1 MTSPAPLRVVVS
13 GGGTAGHIYPALAV
27 AHALRAGHSPSGSP
41 PAGPS
46 EGAGGAAEPPAP
58 VELLYLHGPS
68 RIDAE
73 VLAHAG
79 IRHRRLD
86 AAPIVGASP
95 GRLLGNAFRLLRATV
110 QAGRAMAEFRPHT
123 VLATGGYV
131 SAPAMVAARLRGVPV
146 VLYLPDAAP
155 GLAVRAF
162 APLARRIALSFPVTQ
177 RYFKS
182 GKAIVTGYPVRREFE
197 TVDRAQ
203 ARQTF
208 DLADTLP
215 VVMVMGGSSGAHSL
229 NLAVS
234 DALEPLLHHAQV
246 IHLCG
251 DADEQRLRAQ
261 RGGLE
266 TALRTRYHLFR
277 YLHRGIADAMAA
289 SDLIV
294 CRAGASAMAEL
305 PLLRLPAVL
314 VPHPFGHQDANADFL
329 VEHGA
334 AVKLPDATLGQ
345 GALLP
350 TVLALLEDEKRR
362 GAMADAMGRLAR
374 PEAASNIASLVRS
387 VARRKRG

>member
-1 MTSPAPLRVVVS
+1 MTNPVPLRVVIS

-27 AHALRAGHSPSGSP
+27 AHALRAAP
-41 PAGPS
+41 P
-46 EGAGGAAEPPAP
+46 EPP
-58 VELLYLHGPS
+58 ELLYLHGPS

-73 VLAHAG
+73 VLGHAG

-86 AAPIVGASP
+86 AAPIVGARP
-95 GRLLGNAFRLLRATV
+95 ARLPGNAFRLARSTV
-110 QAGRAMAEFRPHT
+110 QAGRAMAAFRPHA

-177 RYFKS
+177 RYFSS
-182 GKAIVTGYPVRREFE
+182 GKAIVTGYPVRPEFLA
-197 TVDRAQ
+197 VDRAA

-208 DLADTLP
+208 DLAADLP
-215 VVMVMGGSSGAHSL
+215 VVMVMGGSSGAQSL
-229 NLAVS
+229 NRAVS

-251 DADEQRLRAQ
+251 DLDEQPLRQQRAALDPALRA
-261 RGGLE
+261 
-266 TALRTRYHLFR
+266 RYRLFR
-277 YLHRGIADAMAA
+277 YLHRGVAEAMGA

-305 PLLRLPAVL
+305 PLLHLPGIL

-329 VEHGA
+329 AEHGA
-334 AVKLPDATLGQ
+334 AVKLPDAALEGNT
-345 GALLP
+345 LLP
-350 TVLALLEDEKRR
+350 EVLGLLQDEKRR
-362 GAMADAMGRLAR
+362 LAMAEAMGRLAR
-374 PEAASNIASLVRS
+374 PQAADNIASLVLS
-387 VARRKRG
+387 VARRQRR